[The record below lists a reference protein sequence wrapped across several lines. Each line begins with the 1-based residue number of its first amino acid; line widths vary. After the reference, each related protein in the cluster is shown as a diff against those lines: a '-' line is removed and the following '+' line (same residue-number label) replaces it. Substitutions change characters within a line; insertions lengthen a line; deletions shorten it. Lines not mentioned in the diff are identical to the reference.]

1 MGKTRIFKSI
11 RTKLFLTLCVIVI
24 LIVISLIVLNSFVLG
39 KFYLYNKKESL
50 KNAFETIN
58 TYYNNSISQDDIN
71 TELEKISI
79 KNDFDIVIKD
89 TDDNNIYISDKDFFT
104 GIFQMLMMTSKKY
117 NREEDIIEKQ
127 DNYTISEFFDNGTN
141 IKYILLNATLDNG
154 YALCIRMPITSIN
167 ESVKISNEFLYI
179 IGAFVII
186 FGGIVLSIVS
196 KRFSEPIEELD
207 NIAKRMANLDFSQK
221 YKVSQANDEIDNLGK
236 SINELSDK
244 LEATIQQLK
253 TTNIELEK
261 DVEEKSQID
270 EMRKSFISDVSHE
283 LKTPI
288 ALIQGYSEGL
298 IENVN
303 TDDESRKF
311 YAEVILDE
319 ATKMDK
325 LVKQLLELMKLE
337 YGKKKFNNE
346 EFDILE
352 LEREILRKSQVMIE
366 KENIECEIEDSKPIM
381 VYADNLYID
390 QLFTN
395 YITNAIKYSTEIN
408 GKKKIKISNKLK
420 DNRKVRVIVFNSSE
434 GLSDEEMHRIW
445 NRFYKID
452 ESRNRDKGGNGIGL
466 SLVKAI
472 MNNYGNKYGARNVA
486 GGIEFYFELNLINDK
501 KFGEEI
507 KK

>member
-1 MGKTRIFKSI
+1 
-11 RTKLFLTLCVIVI
+11 
-24 LIVISLIVLNSFVLG
+24 
-39 KFYLYNKKESL
+39 
-50 KNAFETIN
+50 
-58 TYYNNSISQDDIN
+58 
-71 TELEKISI
+71 
-79 KNDFDIVIKD
+79 
-89 TDDNNIYISDKDFFT
+89 
-104 GIFQMLMMTSKKY
+104 
-117 NREEDIIEKQ
+117 
-127 DNYTISEFFDNGTN
+127 
-141 IKYILLNATLDNG
+141 
-154 YALCIRMPITSIN
+154 MPITSIN

-408 GKKKIKISNKLK
+408 GKKKIKISNKVK